1 MLQPDEVYSIQ
12 LSMLELQKV
21 KKDMFLLGKL
31 QVLANATDVIHHSR
45 QEVNV
50 QCRHVSMHL
59 MATVCAVFCNTSVQ
73 RC

>member
-21 KKDMFLLGKL
+21 EKDMFLLGKL

-50 QCRHVSMHL
+50 Q
-59 MATVCAVFCNTSVQ
+59 
-73 RC
+73 